1 MKTIFK
7 AESTVLFQGDSITD
21 WGRDGGLLMDMFPEG
36 GGALG
41 KGYAYRAAKIY
52 EWLFP
57 NHPGKIYKQR
67 RFRRQMPEPAGK
79 IPEGYSGSTSGL
91 SVHHD
96 RNQ

>member
-41 KGYAYRAAKIY
+41 KGYAYQSCPKFMNCY
-52 EWLFP
+52 
-57 NHPGKIYKQR
+57 
-67 RFRRQMPEPAGK
+67 FRIIR
-79 IPEGYSGSTSGL
+79 
-91 SVHHD
+91 
-96 RNQ
+96 